1 MGRCGLWLSSADLSD
16 ADSLEE
22 VPNWIVRCHYP
33 LASRSPG
40 RGFVVSYSE
49 DEGRLAALASKVPT
63 GSVRF
68 EHRKLSPEESLFP
81 AMRRPIEPTPNLS
94 RVQQIAMRGQG
105 GRATFVY
112 PPFSTQS
119 VYEGEWMVN
128 LEIEHPRDP
137 SVISNTYTKDQLSKL
152 PVFLRQK
159 PPLRR
164 HPDALTHSRCTN

>member
-1 MGRCGLWLSSADLSD
+1 LSD